1 MENAFKFCRYNL
13 KHVYI
18 WLDNNIG
25 FTVKHV
31 LIIFIMKARLA
42 GFGSANFLQAC
53 KIGRWNSYWIL
64 VIISE
69 GGGIVK
75 PPFQMCYPAFLLI
88 YCWCACHKYF
98 SFFPEISASSCVPG
112 VRAHSGHLMD
122 CRSHF
127 LFCSQ
132 KKSMSLSECLICSFN
147 ALYQW
152 FSTLEVCRT
161 TITFRTFM
169 VSFRS

>member
-31 LIIFIMKARLA
+31 LIIFIIKARLA

-69 GGGIVK
+69 GGIVK

-88 YCWCACHKYF
+88 FCWCACHKYF

-112 VRAHSGHLMD
+112 VHILAIWWIVGHIFFSV
-122 CRSHF
+122 R
-127 LFCSQ
+127 
-132 KKSMSLSECLICSFN
+132 KKS
-147 ALYQW
+147 QW
-152 FSTLEVCRT
+152 V
-161 TITFRTFM
+161 
-169 VSFRS
+169 